1 MSQCFAVR
9 KSVPCKSQNKSLTQ
23 LFGLLH
29 VQNIY
34 TLQVFLP
41 PGHLYCC
48 GEKIVKSINKIL
60 KKIAFLKL
68 LIFTDAPP
76 LILCIM
82 LVGATVAI
90 IVGNVLS
97 IVLFLL
103 RFCLWLNFNWTK
115 ELLTKRLKCLFN
127 LQLRYV

>member
-1 MSQCFAVR
+1 MYNFVEIF
-9 KSVPCKSQNKSLTQ
+9 KKV
-23 LFGLLH
+23 
-29 VQNIY
+29 V
-34 TLQVFLP
+34 
-41 PGHLYCC
+41 
-48 GEKIVKSINKIL
+48 NKI
-60 KKIAFLKL
+60 

-76 LILCIM
+76 RILCIM